1 MPCGRSLHWS
11 PAAAAP
17 RVAASAGARLLLAP
31 GMSYRAGPAPP
42 RAPSQEEGL
51 FVLALHLHR
60 RRFIPCDGDHLAAMR
75 RPRAAA
81 ALILVACARG
91 DSAVSLSAAAAA
103 AAAPSSS
110 GSICGA
116 VYGPPPASAPLPG
129 VLLYLDGG
137 AQRAQSRAGD
147 GGFCFRRLP
156 PGVHLVEAAADARRV
171 PALLFPAF
179 KVALPDAAAAQAG
192 EEPRALEYRHPGAHR
207 LPAPLP
213 LAVRPVAAAP
223 LHEARPAASALAF
236 LLNPQILLM
245 LALGAMTLCLP
256 MLTKVRARTAAPAR
270 QRSRRCAAP
279 PRRRRPPPRR
289 ARAEHGPRGSQRDAG
304 AAGSHGRPLA
314 DAARLARRRRASARA
329 RARASSDFS
338 RRGGGASC
346 GGRGRR
352 RRRRRRCATRR
363 QG

>member
-17 RVAASAGARLLLAP
+17 RVAAGARLLLAP

-279 PRRRRPPPRR
+279 PRRRRPPRA
-289 ARAEHGPRGSQRDAG
+289 ARAQNMDPEALKEMQEQQAAMGDPSQMLRGLLGG
-304 AAGSHGRPLA
+304 AAPA
-314 DAARLARRRRASARA
+314 PAPAPARA
-329 RARASSDFS
+329 AISAAAAAVPAAAA
-338 RRGGGASC
+338 GGGAAAAAAAVR
-346 GGRGRR
+346 RGARDK
-352 RRRRRRCATRR
+352 
-363 QG
+363 